1 MLPATW
7 RYKRFHVSYLLSWL
21 GFGLLLGL
29 LAGRFIPIFAEWF
42 ALVLA
47 LVLVLASLKSR
58 RWYACVIIVIAGM
71 LLGYLR
77 GALFA
82 QDLRGFDS
90 YIGTKTTLVGKIE
103 QDPVLKE
110 GSNVWQAELG
120 DIRIEDTSLS
130 GGVYATIVSDEMLK
144 RGDMVAISGKV
155 LEGFGSFQ
163 ASLYRAE
170 LVHVIRPNDPF
181 LAARDSFA
189 EAVRRVMPEPEASLG
204 LGFVVGQKSALPDDF
219 AEQLKTVGLTHVIV
233 ASGYNLTILVRFA
246 RRLLARRSRYL
257 ALVGSSLLVVGFVLV
272 SGFSASMNRAAV
284 VTALSLLAWYYG
296 RKFHP
301 IQLILYVAAA
311 SALVNPLYV
320 WGDLGWLL
328 SFAAFTGILVVAPII
343 TRLIYGKERKPSA
356 VTQLLIETLS
366 AEVMTLPII
375 IISFG
380 YIPVFALFANILV
393 APVIPFAMLLTFIA
407 GVVGW
412 VASGLSI
419 LAAPATILIA
429 YVVAIVK
436 WLANPEWARLP
447 VDIST
452 WLAFVWYGAMF
463 VVGWTVW
470 RRRKIDVLASN
481 VVE

>member
-1 MLPATW
+1 MNSW
-7 RYKRFHVSYLLSWL
+7 RYKRFHISYLLSWL
-21 GFGLLLGL
+21 GVGMLLGL
-29 LAGRFIPIFAEWF
+29 FVGRAVPLIAVWIILA
-42 ALVLA
+42 LA
-47 LVLVLASLKSR
+47 LVLTVTSLKSR
-58 RWYACVIIVIAGM
+58 RWYACVLIVVAGM

-77 GALFA
+77 GAVFA
-82 QDLRGFDS
+82 YSLHSFDG
-90 YIGTKTTLVGKIE
+90 YIGTKTTLVGTVQ
-103 QDPVLKE
+103 QDPVLKD
-110 GSNVWQAELG
+110 GSNIWQAELG
-120 DIRIEDTSLS
+120 DVSVGSASLN
-130 GGVYATIVSDEMLK
+130 GGVFATIVSDETLK
-144 RGDMVAISGKV
+144 RGDTVTISGRV

-163 ASLYRAE
+163 ESMYRAE
-170 LVHVIRPNDPF
+170 LRHVSRPNDPF

-204 LGFVVGQKSALPDDF
+204 LGFVVGQKSALPDDL
-219 AEQLKTVGLTHVIV
+219 AEQLKTVGLTHIVV

-257 ALVGSSLLVVGFVLV
+257 ALVGSGLLVVGFVFV

-301 IQLILYVAAA
+301 IQLILYVAAV
-311 SALVNPLYV
+311 SAFLNPLYV

-328 SFAAFTGILVVAPII
+328 SFAAFTGVLVAAPII
-343 TRLIYGKERKPSA
+343 TRLLYGKKREPSA
-356 VTQLLIETLS
+356 VVQLVVETLS

-380 YIPVFALFANILV
+380 YVPVFALIANILV

-412 VASGLSI
+412 LAPWFST

-436 WLANPEWARLP
+436 WLSQAGWARLP
-447 VDIST
+447 VDIPA
-452 WLAFVWYGAMF
+452 WVALVWYGALLF
-463 VVGWTVW
+463 VGWVVW
-470 RRRKIDVLASN
+470 RRRKVDLLASN

>member
-7 RYKRFHVSYLLSWL
+7 RYKRFHISYLLSWL
-21 GFGLLLGL
+21 GLGL
-29 LAGRFIPIFAEWF
+29 LVGLIVGKFAPLFAGWFIAAI
-42 ALVLA
+42 ALTLA
-47 LVLVLASLKSR
+47 MASLRSR
-58 RWYACVIIVIAGM
+58 RWYACVFIVVSGM

-77 GALFA
+77 GATFA
-82 QDLRGFDS
+82 YSLHAFDGYS
-90 YIGTKTTLVGKIE
+90 GASVTIVGKIE

-110 GSNVWQAELG
+110 GSNVWQAELS
-120 DIRIEDTSLS
+120 DIRIENKYLS
-130 GGVYATIVSDEMLK
+130 GGIYATIVSDEALK
-144 RGDMVAISGKV
+144 RGDTVTISGKV
-155 LEGFGSFQ
+155 LDGFGSFQ
-163 ASLYRAE
+163 ASLYRAQ
-170 LVHVIRPNDPF
+170 LQHVSRPNDPF

-219 AEQLKTVGLTHVIV
+219 AEQLKTVGLTHVVV

-257 ALVGSSLLVVGFVLV
+257 ALVGSGLLVVGFVLV

-301 IQLILYVAAA
+301 IQLILYVAAL
-311 SALVNPLYV
+311 SALMNPLYV

-328 SFAAFTGILVVAPII
+328 SFAAFTGVLVVGPII
-343 TRLIYGKERKPSA
+343 TKLLYGSERKPSP
-356 VTQLLIETLS
+356 VVQLVIETLS
-366 AEVMTLPII
+366 AEIMTLPII

-380 YIPVFALFANILV
+380 YIPVFALLANILV

-407 GVVGW
+407 GIVGW
-412 VASGLSI
+412 VAPALSL

-447 VDIST
+447 IDVSA
-452 WLAFVWYGAMF
+452 WLAIVWYGTMLLA
-463 VVGWTVW
+463 GWTVW
-470 RRRKIDVLASN
+470 RRHKVDLLASN